1 LNVTEAPNV
10 FRAGARASVLVRVRN
25 AGDRVW
31 PARERG
37 ARYQVTLGNHW
48 LAADGR
54 VLRNDDGRA
63 PLARDLAPG
72 EETLM
77 PLVVNAPRAAGDYVL
92 EVDALQEGVAWFGL
106 RGSKTA
112 RLRVRVE

>member
-1 LNVTEAPNV
+1 VTEAPNV
-10 FRAGARASVLVRVRN
+10 FRAGERASVLVRVRN
-25 AGDRVW
+25 AGDGVW
-31 PARERG
+31 LARERG

-48 LAADGR
+48 LGTDGR

-63 PLARDLAPG
+63 PLSRDLAPG

-77 PLVVNAPRAAGDYVL
+77 PLVVNAPEEAGDYVL
-92 EVDALQEGVAWFGL
+92 EVDVLQEGVSWFGS

-112 RLRVRVE
+112 RVRVRVE